1 VGTATS
7 ARASQGL
14 ARWHIIGETAYGEN
28 GVRRQIPLLRGLSI
42 LAVVCN
48 HAAGWGFI
56 AMFWWT
62 NLYRQVDT
70 VPNYD
75 QLGSLPYYGLVAVQQ
90 LALFSVPAF
99 LFISGFFIAYAA
111 RGNAA
116 TSGSSSTLSWK
127 FVRTQIARLLWPYV
141 VWSLVIFI
149 TDALQGT
156 WYSPLEYVRRLVV
169 GEATDAY
176 FFVPLLCQFYLLSP
190 LIARW
195 GKRIGGWLIAI
206 AVVIQLV
213 VTGLLYLPFLGVSL
227 PDWVHSRGELFVW
240 HAIYFPLGTVCGF
253 HYSRL
258 KPWLARAKC
267 GLLVATVV
275 LGVLSILESEA
286 LYRETLNYG
295 WARGGF
301 KFSTILYAIAFILFL
316 LTLSK
321 PAIPFKQAIN
331 QIGTKSYGVYLLH
344 PKVLELVARVIYHVA
359 PWMLAH
365 QILYQPV
372 LVATGA
378 GIPLLFMNWMMKSRA
393 KKFSHYLFG

>member
-1 VGTATS
+1 
-7 ARASQGL
+7 
-14 ARWHIIGETAYGEN
+14 
-28 GVRRQIPLLRGLSI
+28 VRRQIPLLRGLSI

-62 NLYRQVDT
+62 NLYRQVDA

-75 QLGSLPYYGLVAVQQ
+75 QLGSLPYYGLVAIQQ

-111 RGNAA
+111 RGG
-116 TSGSSSTLSWK
+116 SGSPSLSWK
-127 FVRTQIARLLWPYV
+127 FVRTQIARLLWPYLL
-141 VWSLVIFI
+141 WSVVIFI
-149 TDALQGT
+149 ADGLQGT
-156 WYSPLEYVRRLVV
+156 RYSPLEYVKRLVV
-169 GEATDAY
+169 GEATSAY
-176 FFVPLLCQFYLLSP
+176 FFVPLLCQLYLLSP
-190 LIARW
+190 TIARW
-195 GKRIGGWLIAI
+195 GKKMGGWLIGI
-206 AVVIQLV
+206 AVLIQLV
-213 VTGLLYLPFLGVSL
+213 ATGVLYLPLLGVAV
-227 PDWVHSRGELFVW
+227 PDWVYNRGELFFW

-253 HYSRL
+253 HYGRL
-258 KPWLARAKC
+258 KDRLVRAKW

-275 LGVLSILESEA
+275 LGALSILESEV

-295 WARGGF
+295 WARGGL
-301 KFSTILYAIAFILFL
+301 KFSTILYAIAFILFF

-344 PKVLELVARVIYHVA
+344 PKVLELIARVIYHVA

-372 LVATGA
+372 LVAIGT
-378 GIPLLFMNWMMKSRA
+378 GIPLLFMNWVMKSRA
-393 KKFSHYLFG
+393 KKLSHYLFG